1 MRCIAAL
8 LTLLF
13 LCVTCVSAQTPTA
26 SPTPPQADT
35 DDVVKITT
43 ALIQLDV
50 SVTDKKG
57 NVITDLRPDEI
68 EIYENGEKQKLTRFS
83 FVSNMRST
91 EARTA
96 TKVEKGRVLPP
107 PTAVRPEQ
115 VRRTVAL
122 VVDDLALSFRSTYSV
137 RQTLRK
143 FVDEQMRDGDLV
155 AIIRTGG
162 GIGALQQ
169 FTTDKRQLYAAIE
182 KVRFNLAGLGKIGA
196 FAPMGESLPGRE
208 ATEDPEQ
215 ESSEE
220 RAAEIESER
229 QSLFAV
235 GTLGAVDFVVRGM
248 RDLPGRKSIILL
260 SDGFRLFTRDSAG
273 VADGSRVFDNLRRLV
288 DTANRAAV
296 VIYAIDARGLVSI
309 GLTAED
315 NTGTRS
321 FTEIDE
327 ALAERRTE
335 LFDTQDGMRFLAR
348 QTGGFAVL
356 NSNDLNWG
364 VERVLNDQSY
374 YLLGYEPDDATFD
387 PKVRRFN
394 RLEIKVTRPGTH
406 VRYRSGF
413 FGVSDE
419 RIAQS
424 RQSTTTRLGYA
435 LTSPFAVND
444 IAVRL
449 NTLFYDAPRH
459 GSVLRSLLHV
469 RAQDLQ
475 FTIEAN
481 GDRKAVFD
489 IVAMSFGDNGVV
501 VDQKSGT
508 YTITLPE
515 KKFAEFV
522 KRGFVYDFAFPV
534 KKAGAY
540 QLRVALRDHK
550 SDKLGSANQFVE
562 IPNLKKNR
570 VVLSGIVL
578 ENIELAEWENR
589 NAGKPPTEAAS
600 GALMDTSLR
609 QFRRGTVL
617 NYGFF
622 VYNAKTGQQG
632 HDLTY
637 QTRIYRDGRPVFE
650 GSKHPMGAKA
660 GENGAL
666 NFSASLALL
675 NKMTPGDYVLQIV
688 VTDNLAKAKHNTTVQ
703 FVQFEIV
710 E

>member
-13 LCVTCVSAQTPTA
+13 LGVTCATAQTPTA
-26 SPTPPQADT
+26 SPTPQADT

-68 EIYENGEKQKLTRFS
+68 EIYENGEKQKITRFS
-83 FVSNMRST
+83 FVSNVRST
-91 EARTA
+91 ETRAA
-96 TKVEKGRVLPP
+96 TKVEKGQVSPP

-115 VRRTVAL
+115 VKRTVAL

-182 KVRFNLAGLGKIGA
+182 KVRFNLAGLGRIGA
-196 FAPMGESLPGRE
+196 FAPMEARLPGRE
-208 ATEDPEQ
+208 AAEDPEQ

-220 RAAEIESER
+220 LAAEIEGER

-235 GTLGAVDFVVRGM
+235 GTLGAVDYVVRGM

-273 VADGSRVFDNLRRLV
+273 VADGGRVFDNLRRLV

-364 VERVLNDQSY
+364 LERVLNDQSY

-419 RIAQS
+419 RIARS
-424 RQSTTTRLGYA
+424 RQLTTTRLGYA

-449 NTLFYDAPRH
+449 NTLFYDTPRH

-522 KRGFVYDFAFPV
+522 MRGFVYDFAFPV

-578 ENIELAEWENR
+578 ENIELAEWQNR
-589 NAGKPPTEAAS
+589 NAGKPPNEAAS

-622 VYNAKTGQQG
+622 VYNAKTGPQG
-632 HDLTY
+632 HDLSY
-637 QTRIYRDGRPVFE
+637 QTRIYRDGRPIFE
-650 GSKHPMGAKA
+650 GSKHPLGAKA

-688 VTDNLAKAKHNTTVQ
+688 VTDNLAKAKHKTTVQ